1 MAKSSKNLAITI
13 PVLLAQKQLNGN
25 IEKCISVFGPGSTSL
40 TLLSETA
47 FQCLLH
53 ASKHGDVTKCER
65 LYMGLGGVAK
75 GRAAA
80 AVRVE
85 ALKSWFAKHGPVTAR
100 NGKWQIKEGKDWR
113 DASLWTLEDALKSPF
128 WEDMGAEA
136 RPMGFDNLWNLLK
149 GLPKRVD
156 KAVEEGTFK
165 GDPVKVKEW
174 ANNVVS
180 FAEKQAA
187 SLSPEAKGETDLT
200 QEVIREAASTSTEKK
215 ARSKT
220 AAINKEPEAVAA

>member
-1 MAKSSKNLAITI
+1 MATKKTTATI
-13 PVLLAQKQLNGN
+13 PAEWNQKTLNGN
-25 IEKCISVFGPGSTSL
+25 IEKCVSVFGPGSTSL
-40 TLLSETA
+40 TLLSDTA

-85 ALKSWFAKHGPVTAR
+85 ALKSWFGKHGPITAR

-113 DASLWTLEDALKSPF
+113 DPYLWTLEEAVKSPF

-136 RPMGFDNLWNLLK
+136 RPVMFDNLWNLLK
-149 GLPKRVD
+149 GLPKRID

-180 FAEKQAA
+180 FAERQAQT
-187 SLSPEAKGETDLT
+187 LTPNDKGEQDVALETVKKVVQANKKPVT
-200 QEVIREAASTSTEKK
+200 AEEPQAIAA
-215 ARSKT
+215 A
-220 AAINKEPEAVAA
+220 